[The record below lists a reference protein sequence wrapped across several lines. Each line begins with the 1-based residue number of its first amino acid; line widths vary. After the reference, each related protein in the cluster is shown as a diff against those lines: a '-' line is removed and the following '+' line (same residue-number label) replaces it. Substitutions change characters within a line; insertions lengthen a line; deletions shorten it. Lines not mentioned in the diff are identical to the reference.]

1 MTVRRLTRCHAGHSD
16 TVTQLASSTSAP
28 DFLLS
33 GSKDKTVRLW
43 HLSSGDCVAYIDLN
57 ATALVR
63 HRIHFVLLECTRAHI
78 SEPPS
83 ERGKRAVCVGTYD
96 RVTRSAGR
104 RTGDTFTAD
113 RDTAS

>member
-1 MTVRRLTRCHAGHSD
+1 MAWVEPTAEKNDTFIAVGSADTFIHIISIARTSVVRLLQGTMSVDAPRLSGLTRCHPGHSD

-63 HRIHFVLLECTRAHI
+63 RPFT
-78 SEPPS
+78 S
-83 ERGKRAVCVGTYD
+83 
-96 RVTRSAGR
+96 
-104 RTGDTFTAD
+104 RT
-113 RDTAS
+113 